1 MRPYDRAPD
10 LTRRCVRLR
19 VRVRRK
25 SDMELLSPEDRYWV
39 WQRVDDMLGISWNIP
54 YNKILTMYIQ
64 RTLPPFVIS
73 LMKKARTDLTRMHAQ
88 GEGRLLRSTSTNRS
102 DRSSIACSS
111 CHSTKVRCHAGPW
124 T

>member
-1 MRPYDRAPD
+1 MRHLILCGGER
-10 LTRRCVRLR
+10 VR

-64 RTLPPFVIS
+64 RTLP
-73 LMKKARTDLTRMHAQ
+73 
-88 GEGRLLRSTSTNRS
+88 RS
-102 DRSSIACSS
+102 
-111 CHSTKVRCHAGPW
+111 
-124 T
+124 